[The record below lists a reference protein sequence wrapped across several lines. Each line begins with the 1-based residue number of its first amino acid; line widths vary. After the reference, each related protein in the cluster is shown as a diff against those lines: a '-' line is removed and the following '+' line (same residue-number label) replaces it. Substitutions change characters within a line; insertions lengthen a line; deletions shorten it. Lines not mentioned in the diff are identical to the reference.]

1 MKRAAFSAAIM
12 ACVWAATPVWA
23 GLYQD
28 IYQGLYILSTPSGFP
43 VLTASDGTR
52 INGQRSG
59 RLQILPNR
67 VGRGYDIEFNRV
79 FGLDS
84 QGQPEI
90 LDLGNFEIG
99 LQGATQATFGYTNR
113 GPLIGTANFIANN
126 LNYSLR
132 AKSGIQDVTLSG
144 TLNIAEAVEINQFGF
159 YEASINISNTN
170 SELFLNGSLAQES
183 VPENFDIGPINIKG
197 NIFFDAFVALLSSLG
212 VDTTE
217 LQALTPGSAIGQI
230 VDGIALQVP
239 QLVAGM
245 QVSADGRF
253 ASPPPAL
260 EVAADLARRD
270 VAPAQTAPGLTIP
283 EPGTFLILGLGAV
296 LWRWRR
302 R

>member
-1 MKRAAFSAAIM
+1 MKRAACCAAMI

-43 VLTASDGTR
+43 LLTASDGTR

-59 RLQILPNR
+59 RLQIQRNSP
-67 VGRGYDIEFNRV
+67 GRGYDVQFNRV

-84 QGQPEI
+84 QGRPEV
-90 LDLGNFEIG
+90 LDLGNFEIE

-113 GPLIGTANFIANN
+113 GPLIGTANFAANN
-126 LNYSLR
+126 QNYSLR
-132 AKSGIQDVTLSG
+132 AKSGIQNYTLAG

-170 SELFLNGSLAQES
+170 SELFLDGLAQES
-183 VPENFDIGPINIKG
+183 VPENFDIGPINVKG

-230 VDGIALQVP
+230 VDEIALQVP
-239 QLVAGM
+239 QLVAGI
-245 QVSADGRF
+245 QVSEDGQF
-253 ASPPPAL
+253 APPPLVLDA
-260 EVAADLARRD
+260 AADIATPGL
-270 VAPAQTAPGLTIP
+270 APAQTAPGLTIP

-296 LWRWRR
+296 LWGWRR